1 MKKQILIGDAGSQS
15 ERAME
20 RGDDTGKGG
29 TETLFDCIVIGAG
42 PGGLQACIHLGRYNF
57 SVMLFHQPGGRTHHA
72 KHIENYLGLRAVT
85 GPELLKTGLVQVES
99 FGVAVNSAKV
109 DRVTPQEGRFEV
121 QAGGK
126 TYRSRFV
133 IAASGA
139 RETLAPLKN
148 IARFFGISYFT
159 CMICD
164 GYRTTG
170 KKLLVIDRTV
180 NGVRLSIGMKQLFT
194 GDVTFLAHGFS
205 PALTYASLLEEEGIA
220 LVEGRPEELLGEK
233 TLEGV
238 RLADGR
244 VIPCEVIMGWGG
256 ISLNDEYLQDLPL
269 ERDVEG
275 FKIEARG
282 AGESSIPGLFVV
294 GALRQGHSQ
303 AIISAGQGAE
313 AALEISTRIV
323 EI

>member
-1 MKKQILIGDAGSQS
+1 MEQTDSAGS
-15 ERAME
+15 
-20 RGDDTGKGG
+20 GV
-29 TETLFDCIVIGAG
+29 LLDCIVIGAG

-57 SVMLFHQPGGRTHHA
+57 RVMLFHRPGGRTYHA
-72 KHIENYLGLRAVT
+72 KHLENYLGLRTVS
-85 GPELLKTGLVQVES
+85 GPDLLETGLAQVKS
-99 FGVAVNSAKV
+99 FGVAIEGVKV
-109 DRVTPQEGRFEV
+109 DRVTPREGHFEV
-121 QAGGK
+121 QAGGRV
-126 TYRSRFV
+126 YRSRFV

-139 RETLAPLKN
+139 RETIAPLRN
-148 IARFFGISYFT
+148 IVRFFGTSYFT

-170 KKLLVIDRTV
+170 KKLLVIDRTI
-180 NGVRLSIGMKQLFT
+180 NGVRLSVGMKRMFT
-194 GDVTFLAHGFS
+194 SDITFLAHGFS
-205 PALTYASLLEEEGIA
+205 PAPAYASLLEEEGIA

-238 RLADGR
+238 RLSDGR

-256 ISLNDEYLQDLPL
+256 ISLNDEYLEGLPL
-269 ERDVEG
+269 ERDAEG
-275 FKIEARG
+275 FKILTRG

-294 GALRQGHSQ
+294 GALRAGHSQ

-313 AALEISTRIV
+313 AAIEISTRVV

>member
-1 MKKQILIGDAGSQS
+1 MERKGSMGTGDAG
-15 ERAME
+15 
-20 RGDDTGKGG
+20 TP
-29 TETLFDCIVIGAG
+29 LDCIVIGAG

-57 SVMLFHQPGGRTHHA
+57 RVMLFHRPGGRTYHA
-72 KHIENYLGLRAVT
+72 KHIENYLGLRVVT
-85 GPELLKTGLVQVES
+85 GPALLEAGLAQAES
-99 FGVAVNSAKV
+99 FGVAVERVRV
-109 DRVTPQEGRFEV
+109 DRVTPRVGHFEV
-121 QAGGK
+121 QAGGN

-164 GYRTTG
+164 GYRATDR
-170 KKLLVIDRTV
+170 KLLVIDRTV
-180 NGVRLSIGMKQLFT
+180 NGVRLSVGMKQLFT

-205 PALTYASLLEEEGIA
+205 PAPTYASLLEEEGIG
-220 LVEGRPEELLGEK
+220 LIEGRPEELLGEK

-256 ISLNDEYLQDLPL
+256 ISLNDEYLDGLPL
-269 ERDVEG
+269 ERDAEG
-275 FKIEARG
+275 FKIATRA

-313 AALEISTRIV
+313 AAIEISTRIV
-323 EI
+323 EL